1 MARTTS
7 AAKTT
12 TPAAANIALITE
24 REGAFTFTTAAS
36 ALHDAHVEAARFA
49 GQMKAVSARA
59 PAARVSRER
68 FDADDALISFINAN
82 GWADL
87 KTQKILDSVRAKGHA
102 CGMVRLNKLLGRDS
116 KGNPLPVEAEKA
128 E

>member
-7 AAKTT
+7 AAH
-12 TPAAANIALITE
+12 AAPLVTVTHPVVTLRDQ
-24 REGAFTFTTAAS
+24 REGKFVFPKAEQAVRPQA
-36 ALHDAHVEAARFA
+36 EAT
-49 GQMKAVSARA
+49 
-59 PAARVSRER
+59 ARVSRER

-102 CGMVRLNKLLGRDS
+102 CGMSRLNKLLGRDS
-116 KGNPLPVEAEKA
+116 KGNPVAAKA